1 VNLFADA
8 FKHIQLMISYMGDWD
23 KQPDWSVKT
32 LLESQ
37 SADVAI
43 AKGAGLVDTGFIV
56 ARPTNRFTRPI
67 VEQYWKTL
75 PFLGEGWAYD
85 EIKDVGTYG
94 TIEEN
99 AKVVLQYHTNFYH
112 FYSFA
117 QSYRRMMRDDRAIL
131 ETGLRRGGL
140 AHRLVLRS
148 ASWPEAVPAGHLL
161 LIDQE
166 WTNRNVG
173 RLYVHHPLKVCLLD
187 TQGQERFSGLDWDM
201 DVTSLVK
208 DEIQARTSVMQLP
221 EDLAPGEYELRIAV
235 ADKTGKPCIR
245 LGIEGG
251 DTQLRYKL
259 GTVRVLPRTPAPH

>member
-1 VNLFADA
+1 
-8 FKHIQLMISYMGDWD
+8 
-23 KQPDWSVKT
+23 
-32 LLESQ
+32 
-37 SADVAI
+37 
-43 AKGAGLVDTGFIV
+43 
-56 ARPTNRFTRPI
+56 
-67 VEQYWKTL
+67 
-75 PFLGEGWAYD
+75 
-85 EIKDVGTYG
+85 
-94 TIEEN
+94 
-99 AKVVLQYHTNFYH
+99 
-112 FYSFA
+112 
-117 QSYRRMMRDDRAIL
+117 
-131 ETGLRRGGL
+131 
-140 AHRLVLRS
+140 
-148 ASWPEAVPAGHLL
+148 L